1 MKDLIDER
9 NRREKMK
16 NSVVKWWNVNW
27 VTVEKKKDEF
37 AGLSAEEKQTAKA
50 ILNRLDAEAA
60 EDEAV
65 KAKEVEDELKK
76 QESREAAYNAA
87 TGSYSGDYGTKP
99 VDDVAEMD
107 QITKILKE
115 KEESFFKNLE
125 DTRTQVDGQEE

>member
-16 NSVVKWWNVNW
+16 NSIVKWWNVNW
-27 VTVEKKKDEF
+27 ITVEQKKDEF
-37 AGLSAEEKQTAKA
+37 AGLSAEEKQVARE
-50 ILNRLDAEAA
+50 IIERLDAEAA
-60 EDEAV
+60 ADEAA

-76 QESREAAYNAA
+76 QENRESAYNAA

-99 VDDVAEMD
+99 VDDAAEMD
-107 QITKILKE
+107 QIAKILKE

-125 DTRTQVDGQEE
+125 DTRSQVDGK

>member
-16 NSVVKWWNVNW
+16 NSIVKWWNVNW
-27 VTVEKKKDEF
+27 IPVEQKKDEF
-37 AGLSAEEKQTAKA
+37 AGLSAEEKQVARE
-50 ILNRLDAEAA
+50 IIERLDAEAA
-60 EDEAV
+60 ADEEA

-76 QESREAAYNAA
+76 QENRESAYNAA

-99 VDDVAEMD
+99 VDDAAEMD
-107 QITKILKE
+107 QIAKILKE

-125 DTRTQVDGQEE
+125 DTRSQVDGK